1 MERINDNAYK
11 LDLQGEHN
19 VSATFNVS
27 DLTLF
32 DAGTDSRSNP
42 FQEGGDDMIQADNKP
57 KDALQVPE
65 GPITRQRT
73 KRLREAM
80 AGLVQSFTAD
90 CNKQIEMHVG
100 FDGKGPKPFH
110 LAQISLE

>member
-1 MERINDNAYK
+1 MIKWNKLDSTKKFHFFTLFFFFDNA
-11 LDLQGEHN
+11 QTE
-19 VSATFNVS
+19 A
-27 DLTLF
+27 
-32 DAGTDSRSNP
+32 
-42 FQEGGDDMIQADNKP
+42 DMIQADNKP

-73 KRLREAM
+73 KRLRESM
-80 AGLVQSFTAD
+80 AGLVQSFMAD

-100 FDGKGPKPFH
+100 FDGNGPKPFH